1 MEQQVL
7 KERTFG
13 ARLQALPELVDFIDE
28 AGGATGVTPDDR
40 FRLTLMVEELF
51 VNTVTHGHGGD
62 CDAPVRL
69 ALEVE
74 PASLTLVYE
83 DTAPPY
89 NPFAEVKT
97 PGDETVPVEARPIG
111 GLGIHLIVTMADRVG
126 YSYAGGWNQIRV
138 QLTPMPATD

>member
-1 MEQQVL
+1 M
-7 KERTFG
+7 
-13 ARLQALPELVDFIDE
+13 DFIDE
-28 AGGATGVTPDDR
+28 AGGAIGIAPDDR

-83 DTAPPY
+83 DTAPAY
-89 NPFAEVKT
+89 NPFAAVKA
-97 PGDETVPVEARPIG
+97 PDEATPVEARPIG
-111 GLGIHLIVTMADRVG
+111 GLGIHLIVTMADRVA
-126 YSYAGGWNQIRV
+126 YAYADGWNQIRV
-138 QLTPMPATD
+138 HLSPMPATD